1 MNKFNKGEWT
11 ELYVVCKLAS
21 NNSISIAD
29 SHLRPVAGKFI
40 KVVKIF
46 MEDRDGRD
54 AVYDVSSP
62 GQIRSDNIGGYGVNI
77 VDMSDDRVE
86 RLLGSIINGS
96 GSSFVISDGELIMEE
111 LSINGF
117 KSSSFNKADLRTETF
132 LPYIN
137 DVKRIDYSVKSQL
150 GGLPTLLNASKAT
163 NFIYRISGINDG
175 DIDRINS
182 INTRQKVY
190 DRIQMIK
197 QSSGHLSYYGMC
209 SETFKKNLRKVDTL
223 MPEIM
228 AELILAKYSQV
239 GVSHVDNLCKIIA
252 SNSALSLSEEEI
264 VEKVKKLLVGVS
276 LGLLPTIDWNEYG
289 ANGFIV
295 VRTDGELLG
304 YTLYEMSDLK
314 EYLYYNTKLE
324 TASTGRHEFGN
335 VFYGENGKFYMKLNL
350 DIRFT

>member
-86 RLLGSIINGS
+86 RLLSSIINGS

-197 QSSGHLSYYGMC
+197 QSNGHLSYYGMC

-335 VFYGENGKFYMKLNL
+335 VFHGENGEFYMKLNL

>member
-197 QSSGHLSYYGMC
+197 QSNGHLSYYGMC

-276 LGLLPTIDWNEYG
+276 LGLLPTVDWNEYG

>member
-29 SHLRPVAGKFI
+29 SHLKPVAGKFI

-46 MEDRDGRD
+46 MENKDGCNV
-54 AVYDVSSP
+54 VYNVSSP
-62 GQIRSDNIGGYGVNI
+62 GQIRSDNIGGYGVDT
-77 VDMSDDRVE
+77 VDMPGDRVE
-86 RLLGSIINGS
+86 GLLRSIINGS
-96 GSSFVISDGELIMEE
+96 GSSFDIPDGELIMEE

-117 KSSSFNKADLRTETF
+117 KSSSYNKADLRTETF

-163 NFIYRISGINDG
+163 NFVYRISGINDR
-175 DIDRINS
+175 DVDYINS
-182 INTRQKVY
+182 IDTRQKVY
-190 DRIQMIK
+190 DRIQAIK
-197 QSSGHLSYYGMC
+197 QRNGYLSYCEMC
-209 SETFKKNLRKVDTL
+209 SKTFKKNLRKVDTL
-223 MPEIM
+223 MPEII
-228 AELILAKYSQV
+228 AELLLAKYSQV
-239 GVSHVDNLCKIIA
+239 GISHVDDLCKVIVC
-252 SNSALSLSEEEI
+252 NDALGFSEEEI

-276 LGLLPTIDWNEYG
+276 LGLLPTVDWNEYD

-304 YTLYEMSDLK
+304 YTLYEISDLK
-314 EYLYYNTKLE
+314 EYLYHNTKLE

-335 VFYGENGKFYMKLNL
+335 VFYGEDGELYMKLNL